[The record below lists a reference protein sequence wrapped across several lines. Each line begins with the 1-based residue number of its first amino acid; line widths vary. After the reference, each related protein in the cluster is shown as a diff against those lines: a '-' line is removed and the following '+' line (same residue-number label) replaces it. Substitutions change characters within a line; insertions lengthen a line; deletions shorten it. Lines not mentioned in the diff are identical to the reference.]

1 MIRALR
7 TAATGMY
14 AQELF
19 VDTVANNLANL
30 NTTGFKKAKVEFQ
43 DLLYQTERAVGV
55 QNAQGATVPVEIQI
69 GHGTRPVA
77 VQKIFSQGD
86 MTATNNA
93 LDIAI
98 DGSGFLQVL
107 RTDGTIAYSRD
118 GALKL
123 AADGRLVTSDGLA
136 LEPEIVLPPDAVEI
150 SISAE
155 GVVSVRTS
163 GDTEAQEAGQI
174 DLARFVNPAGLKS
187 VGSNLYEATAAS
199 GQAFLGNPG
208 SEGFGGIMQ
217 GYLEMSNVDVVEE
230 MMSMIV
236 AQRAYEINSK
246 AIKTAE
252 EMLSIANDL
261 RR

>member
-43 DLLYQTERAVGV
+43 DLLYQTQRAVGA

-86 MTATNNA
+86 MSATNNA

-98 DGSGFLQVL
+98 DGNGFLQVL
-107 RTDGTIAYSRD
+107 RTDGTVAYTRD

-123 AADGRLVTSDGLA
+123 SADGRLVTSDGLA
-136 LEPEIVLPPDAVEI
+136 LEPEIVLPPDTQEI
-150 SISAE
+150 SISPE
-155 GVVSVRTS
+155 GVISVKVA
-163 GDTEAQEAGQI
+163 GETEAQEVGQI
-174 DLARFVNPAGLKS
+174 ELARFVNPAGLKS
-187 VGSNLYEATAAS
+187 TGSNLYEETAAS
-199 GQAFLGNPG
+199 GQPFLGTPG
-208 SEGFGGIMQ
+208 SEGFGRVMQ
-217 GYLEMSNVDVVEE
+217 GYLELSNVDIVEE
-230 MMSMIV
+230 MVSMII